1 MDQTS
6 GGQRP
11 SPLVVNGL
19 VELAF
24 GVLTGW
30 VYGACK
36 AAPATMQSLGIRSP
50 DRIRQWHLEL
60 MMQGAFTVA
69 CGLAVPSRPRVVAVA
84 LAVGAWSSP
93 SAFLPVAF
101 KPELEARPAFR
112 MVAVLTNVATT
123 IGYVGIVGTVWRR
136 WRANGGSLAWSAR
149 EIASVPSYA

>member
-1 MDQTS
+1 
-6 GGQRP
+6 
-11 SPLVVNGL
+11 
-19 VELAF
+19 
-24 GVLTGW
+24 
-30 VYGACK
+30 
-36 AAPATMQSLGIRSP
+36 MQSLGIRSP